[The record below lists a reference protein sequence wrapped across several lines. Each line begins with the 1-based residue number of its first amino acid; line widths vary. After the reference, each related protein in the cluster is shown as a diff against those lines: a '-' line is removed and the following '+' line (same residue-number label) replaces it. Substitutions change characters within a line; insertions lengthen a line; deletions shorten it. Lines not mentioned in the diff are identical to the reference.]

1 MVEFFR
7 DGGWGMYPTLMF
19 GLLMVGVAARY
30 AMTPEKRFLPLLF
43 GLGIATMSS
52 GGLGFVTG
60 LIVTAKA
67 VQGEGNMETSTRAI
81 ISLYGFG
88 ESLSNVAVALGFVT
102 IAALASCFGGFKIAK
117 QATA

>member
-7 DGGWGMYPTLMF
+7 DGGWGMYPTLFF
-19 GLLMVGVAARY
+19 GVLMVGVAARY
-30 AMTPEKRFLPLLF
+30 ALTPERRFLPLLF
-43 GLGIATMSS
+43 ALGIATMSS

-60 LIVTAKA
+60 LITTAKA
-67 VQGEGNMETSTRAI
+67 VQGEGNMETGTRAI

-88 ESLSNVAVALGFVT
+88 ESLSNVAFALGFVT
-102 IAALASCFGGFKIAK
+102 IAALASCFGGIKIAK